1 MLAKRFLPFFVIALI
16 VFSCCSLTLAAPPI
30 EIVSG
35 SGQRSEASIEA
46 AAVDG
51 KQGVKVIFKGTD
63 DLHFY
68 ADPETALVADFVFKV
83 TASAD
88 GVTFGEAIY
97 PEPKDFYDAGQEK
110 DVDVYIGNFEIFVPI
125 TSGGGVKDVKVT
137 VTGQGC
143 TSEVCFAPFK
153 VDVTGNIDL
162 GEVIAQPTVIDEPTT
177 DKASTEEATAVEG
190 SKGLGTAIMLLLALV
205 GGLSFNIMPCV
216 LPVIPII
223 MMRLIDQSKE
233 SSSKR
238 IALGMSFCGGI
249 ILFFTA
255 FAIIAAIINVAT
267 GSVISM
273 NDYLRYPSLAAG
285 MFLVVLVFGLF
296 MFDVFQ
302 VGIPSS
308 VASKSGSGSGALGSI
323 GMGFF
328 ASVLSIPCTGAILAF
343 VMVWAQTKT
352 ATVSVLAFMLMGV
365 GMALPYALLV
375 IFPTLLNKVPKPGTW
390 VENFRKAMGF
400 LLIFIAV
407 KLMLP
412 ALSQTQMVAVLK
424 YAVVLSFAVWIW
436 GCWVSFST
444 PRAKKFNVRMIA
456 VAIAV
461 AGWFIF
467 MPAMDSTADQTIAGS
482 VKHAGDLV
490 DWQSYD
496 QAAIDKAVE
505 AKTPVLIKFT
515 ADWCT
520 NCKVVNKKVFKDQSI
535 ADMIAAKGILAI
547 KGDTTRIGMPAEVAL
562 KEVFG
567 IPGTVPVTILLLPD
581 GSKEELTGIY
591 KKEALAATLQTLP
604 DTK

>member
-1 MLAKRFLPFFVIALI
+1 MLSKRFYAVITITLI
-16 VFSCCSLTLAAPPI
+16 GFYFSGLVSTTHAV
-30 EIVSG
+30 EVVSG
-35 SGQRSEASIEA
+35 MGQRADAKIEA
-46 AAVDG
+46 ATIDG

-68 ADPETALVADFVFKV
+68 ANAETAPAPDLELKV
-83 TASAD
+83 TATAGEVS
-88 GVTFGEAIY
+88 FGEAIF
-97 PEPKDFYDAGQEK
+97 PKPHIFYDTGQEK
-110 DVDVYIGNFEIFVPI
+110 NVDVYIGNFEVFLPI
-125 TSGGGVKDVKVT
+125 TSGGGTKDVKVT
-137 VTGQGC
+137 ITGIAC
-143 TSEVCFAPFK
+143 TSEVCLAPFE
-153 VDVTGNIDL
+153 VETAGNLDL
-162 GEVIAQPTVIDEPTT
+162 GEVIAAPTA
-177 DKASTEEATAVEG
+177 KKSSAVKG
-190 SKGLGTAIMLLLALV
+190 SQGLGTGIMLLLALI

-238 IALGMSFCGGI
+238 IGLGMSFCGGI

-255 FAIIAAIINVAT
+255 FAIIAAVINLAT
-267 GSVISM
+267 GTVISM

-302 VGIPSS
+302 VGIPASI
-308 VASKSGSGSGALGSI
+308 ASKSGSGNGPLGSI

-328 ASVLSIPCTGAILAF
+328 AAVLSIPCTGAILAF

-352 ATVSVLAFMLMGV
+352 VTVSILAFMLMGI

-375 IFPTLLNKVPKPGTW
+375 IFPTLLNKIPKPGTW
-390 VENFRKAMGF
+390 MENFRKAMGF

-424 YAVVLSFAVWIW
+424 YAVVLSFAVWMW
-436 GCWVSFST
+436 GCWVTFTT
-444 PRAKKFNVRMIA
+444 PRAKKFNVRLVA
-456 VAIAV
+456 VAVAV

-467 MPAMDSTADQTIAGS
+467 MPAMNTAGTETITGS

-490 DWQSYD
+490 DWQPYD
-496 QAAIDKAVE
+496 QTVIDQAVE

-520 NCKVVNKKVFKDQSI
+520 NCKVVDRKVFKDQAI

-547 KGDTTRIGMPAEVAL
+547 KGDTTRIGMPADVAL

-581 GSKEELTGIY
+581 GRKEEMTGIY
-591 KKEALAATLQTLP
+591 KKENLAAILQTLP
-604 DTK
+604 DAE